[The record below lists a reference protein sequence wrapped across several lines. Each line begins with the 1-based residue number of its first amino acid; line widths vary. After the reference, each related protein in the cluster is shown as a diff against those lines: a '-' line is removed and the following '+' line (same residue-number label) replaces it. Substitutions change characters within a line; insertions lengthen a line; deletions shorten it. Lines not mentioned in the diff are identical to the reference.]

1 MNGAGAFRRGV
12 AGNTAGKGE
21 LLEEP
26 LKTGL
31 VLADVRIDLA
41 VGAFE
46 IGVAHHRRT
55 AVPGAGDVDHVQ
67 VVLLDDP
74 VQVDIDEVLPRRR
87 PPVPEQHVL
96 HIGEH
101 QWPLQQRVVEE
112 IDLPDRQ
119 IVGGAPVGVHLIE
132 QFGRHMVTPFDSGRG
147 DLSP

>member
-41 VGAFE
+41 VGAFQ
-46 IGVAHHRRT
+46 IGVAHHRWT

-74 VQVDIDEVLPRRR
+74 VQVDI
-87 PPVPEQHVL
+87 
-96 HIGEH
+96 
-101 QWPLQQRVVEE
+101 
-112 IDLPDRQ
+112 
-119 IVGGAPVGVHLIE
+119 
-132 QFGRHMVTPFDSGRG
+132 
-147 DLSP
+147 